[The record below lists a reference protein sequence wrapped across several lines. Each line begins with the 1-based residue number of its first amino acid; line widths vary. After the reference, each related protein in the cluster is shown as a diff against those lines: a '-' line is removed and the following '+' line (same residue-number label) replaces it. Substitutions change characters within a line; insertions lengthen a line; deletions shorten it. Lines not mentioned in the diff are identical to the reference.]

1 MKHELTNGT
10 LTIFLEGEM
19 NSLSSDGIE
28 KEIDVL
34 IEENEFQSLV
44 LDMTELRYMS
54 SAGIRVV
61 MRLKQQYGDV
71 FLNNMTDD
79 IYDIFLMVGL
89 TNVFEIKRLSKK

>member
-1 MKHELTNGT
+1 
-10 LTIFLEGEM
+10 
-19 NSLSSDGIE
+19 
-28 KEIDVL
+28 
-34 IEENEFQSLV
+34 
-44 LDMTELRYMS
+44 MTELRYMS

-71 FLNNMTDD
+71 SLNNMPDD